1 MSGVKFTVK
10 CPKCSAKATAIMK
23 PIGIKGTY
31 REPTFKM
38 GVHRLLC
45 ESCGLSKGGSPDN
58 SEVYELWYVTNFR
71 GHRLWACNH
80 QHLSMLISWLAG
92 DFRKQDV
99 RFASFADRHFGM
111 RVIAES
117 LPKWMVIAK
126 NRVGV
131 LKSLRKM
138 REK

>member
-1 MSGVKFTVK
+1 MNSVKYTVK
-10 CPKCSAKATAIMK
+10 CPQCAAEAVAVMR
-23 PIGIKGTY
+23 PIRIKGTY
-31 REPTFKM
+31 REPVLKM

-45 ESCGLSKGGSPDN
+45 ESCGLSKEVNGGDT
-58 SEVYELWYVTNFR
+58 EVYELWYATSFR
-71 GHRLWACNH
+71 GHRLWACNR

-92 DFRKQDV
+92 DLRKQDV

-117 LPKWMVIAK
+117 LPKWMVLAK
-126 NRVGV
+126 NRAGV

-138 REK
+138 HGK